1 MQETIIITDPPYGID
16 IVNGSNVGI
25 TANVGFGKVGV
36 KGLVKARE
44 YSKII
49 GDDKPFDPSFLL
61 KLASKVILWGANNYA
76 SKLPDNA
83 HWIVWDKKVEK
94 GADHNNFSDCELAW
108 TNIKQKSVR
117 VYRYLWSGLLRE
129 GDRKDELKARV
140 HPTQKP
146 VGLMVDIINDYSK
159 PNDIVLDLFLGSGA
173 TLIACHKTNR
183 SCYGIE
189 LDPKWVDVIIQ
200 RWVDFTENRNIKKNG
215 EKILW

>member
-1 MQETIIITDPPYGID
+1 MLRSCQM
-16 IVNGSNVGI
+16 
-25 TANVGFGKVGV
+25 TA
-36 KGLVKARE
+36 
-44 YSKII
+44 Y
-49 GDDKPFDPSFLL
+49 
-61 KLASKVILWGANNYA
+61 
-76 SKLPDNA
+76 
-83 HWIVWDKKVEK
+83 WIVWDVRKEK
-94 GADHNNFSDCELAW
+94 RADHNNFGDCELAW
-108 TNIKQKSVR
+108 TNIKTKSQLG

-159 PNDIVLDLFLGSGA
+159 PNDIVLDLFLVLGA

-200 RWVDFTENRNIKKNG
+200 RWVDFTGKQKHQ
-215 EKILW
+215 EKWGKDLMVAEKTKEVAKSITQEMSQLRFKT